1 MAQPP
6 PPKFR
11 RLGWVI
17 LALLAAVGLWLTL
30 GQESQAPRQASTAA
44 TPEVA
49 DKEMQAE
56 PMAPAPDEAV
66 AEEKSPPSSAEAK
79 TQPPAPPRPEDTPR
93 ANTLAESDPS
103 DPGDDFS
110 AAKAKRDRQ
119 IARSLEAI
127 NVGIARARAN
137 PGLPPEVVEELQRTP
152 SVPVDIEEAARQVNS
167 TPPEV
172 MEGMRQVR
180 ATPPEIAEAIAEA
193 AARGTSDEMR
203 AYMAGETD
211 QRPEY

>member
-1 MAQPP
+1 MAQPSP
-6 PPKFR
+6 PIFR
-11 RLGWVI
+11 RLGWVV
-17 LALLAAVGLWLTL
+17 LALLVAVGLWLTV
-30 GQESQAPRQASTAA
+30 GQESRAPRQASTAA

-49 DKEMQAE
+49 DKELQAE
-56 PMAPAPDEAV
+56 PMAPAPDEP
-66 AEEKSPPSSAEAK
+66 AEEKSPAPSIEAK
-79 TQPPAPPRPEDTPR
+79 TEPAAPPRPEDTPR

-110 AAKAKRDRQ
+110 AAKAERDRQ
-119 IARSLEAI
+119 IARSLNAI

-137 PGLPPEVVEELQRTP
+137 PGLPPEVVEELQRP
-152 SVPVDIEEAARQVNS
+152 ASIPVEIEEAARQVNS

-172 MEGMRQVR
+172 MDGMRQVR